1 MATAKHTQPAPDEAI
16 EHLLGEIANTA
27 YVTELRLR
35 NTPGDAKELYE
46 YEVDLL
52 RQTVARMGW
61 MADIALQRLDS
72 TINMVHRGSAED
84 WLLSPKLNE
93 LLAIEVQL

>member
-16 EHLLGEIANTA
+16 EHLLGEIASTA

-35 NTPGDAKELYE
+35 HTPGDCDELLAH
-46 YEVDLL
+46 EVDQL

-61 MADIALQRLDS
+61 MADMALRRLGS
-72 TINMVHRGSAED
+72 IVVHSGRAED
-84 WLLSPKLNE
+84 WLLSPRMNE
-93 LLAIEVQL
+93 LLAIEVQQ